1 MKERIIAI
9 AADHGGYELKKIIK
23 EHLEKNNI
31 KYVDFGTN
39 SAESCDYPVYARPAC
54 NAVQNGECECAILV
68 CGTGIGMSLAANK
81 CHGIR
86 AACCSDTF
94 SVRMT
99 RLHNN
104 ANALCLGARVIGPG
118 LALDMVDL
126 FLSTGFEGDRHQK
139 RIDLVA
145 EIEAAGK

>member
-9 AADHGGYELKKIIK
+9 AADHGGYELKEMIK
-23 EHLEKNNI
+23 EHFDKSGI
-31 KYVDFGTN
+31 KYVDYGTN
-39 SAESCDYPVYARPAC
+39 SSESCNYPDYARPAC
-54 NAVQNGECECAILV
+54 NAVQNGECEYAILV
-68 CGTGIGMSLAANK
+68 CGTGIGMSLVANK

-86 AACCSDTF
+86 AACCPDTF

-126 FLSTGFEGDRHQK
+126 FLNTEFEGDRHQK